1 MAPMHRLLSQ
11 ARLGPERADISHFGG
26 DVWSI
31 VTSPVHPDRRA
42 VLPAVAAG
50 GAIVAAAAFG
60 DSAIYVWMTAHPNAE
75 VVRLLHPIR
84 EGGRFPLYELGSG
97 QYLLPLS
104 ALLYT
109 TGRLSHSVSL
119 RDAGL
124 GCAAGHLSSALL
136 REVIYRLVSR
146 ARPRVTPHPDE
157 IGFPGSR
164 NWDNHS
170 FLSGHASNSM
180 ACASFMTHRF
190 SLGVAEPVMYGYVGA
205 IGLGRMLDGRHW
217 FSDTMA
223 GAMMGF
229 AIGKGLADRQLHRNA
244 ALPSVNATS
253 ARSSLPLVQW
263 TMSF

>member
-1 MAPMHRLLSQ
+1 MAHAYGLPAQ
-11 ARLGPERADISHFGG
+11 TRLGPERADVRHFGG
-26 DVWSI
+26 DIWSI
-31 VTSPVHPDRRA
+31 VTSPVHADHRA
-42 VLPAVAAG
+42 VVPLLAAG
-50 GAIVAAAAFG
+50 GSIVAAAAFG
-60 DSAIYVWMTAHPNAE
+60 DSAIYVWMTTHPNAE

-84 EGGRFPLYELGSG
+84 EGGRLPLYELGSG

-104 ALLYT
+104 AVLYT
-109 TGRLSHSVSL
+109 AGRLGHSVSL

-124 GCAAGHLSSALL
+124 GCAAGHLSSAML

-146 ARPRVTPHPDE
+146 ARPRITPDPDE
-157 IGFPGSR
+157 IRFPGSS

-190 SLGVAEPVMYGYVGA
+190 SLGVAEPAMYGYVGA

-229 AIGKGLADRQLHRNA
+229 AIGKGIADRQLHRNGA
-244 ALPSVNATS
+244 FTPVDATS
-253 ARSSLPLVQW
+253 ARSTIPLVQW
-263 TMSF
+263 TISF